1 MGVVGSGHSKMA
13 IVICIGGSLMNDI
26 INAKVMN
33 VNLQHTK
40 KMTKRTSSST
50 ETEIAAAI
58 PKENKSSL

>member
-1 MGVVGSGHSKMA
+1 MELVGLGHSKMA

-40 KMTKRTSSST
+40 KTKRTSSST
-50 ETEIAAAI
+50 KTEIAAAI
-58 PKENKSSL
+58 PKESKSSL

>member
-40 KMTKRTSSST
+40 KTKRTSSST